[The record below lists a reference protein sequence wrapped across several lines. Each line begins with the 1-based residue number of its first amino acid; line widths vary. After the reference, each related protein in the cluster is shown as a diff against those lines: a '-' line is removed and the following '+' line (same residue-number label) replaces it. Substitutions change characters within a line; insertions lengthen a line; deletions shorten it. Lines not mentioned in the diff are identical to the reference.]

1 MWFFGKDK
9 NKGKDKPAA
18 DAAKPASIPGNV
30 AASAT
35 MTKAEKAAHLMA
47 QMRGLRAEIGEEEL
61 AKIVAKLKLDELKKQ
76 VRSDIDNDPK
86 KRDRLLD
93 EIRFHVQDPDNNTRH

>member
-9 NKGKDKPAA
+9 NKGKDKPAQ
-18 DAAKPASIPGNV
+18 DAAKPTIPGNI

-61 AKIVAKLKLDELKKQ
+61 QKIVSKLKLDELKKQ
-76 VRSDIDNDPK
+76 VKLDIENDPK

-93 EIRFHVQDPDNNTRH
+93 EIRLHVHDTDHSTRH

>member
-9 NKGKDKPAA
+9 NKGRDKPKN
-18 DAAKPASIPGNV
+18 DAAKPAAPINV
-30 AASAT
+30 AASAN

-61 AKIVAKLKLDELKKQ
+61 AKIVSKLKLEELKKQ
-76 VRSDIDNDPK
+76 VKHDIDNNPK

-93 EIRFHVQDPDNNTRH
+93 ELRIHMHDTDNSTRH

>member
-9 NKGKDKPAA
+9 NKDKDKAKQ
-18 DAAKPASIPGNV
+18 DAAKPATVPGNV
-30 AASAT
+30 AASAS
-35 MTKAEKAAHLMA
+35 MSKAEKTAHLMA

-61 AKIVAKLKLDELKKQ
+61 AKIVSKLKLDELKKQ
-76 VRSDIDNDPK
+76 VRHDIEHDPK

-93 EIRFHVQDPDNNTRH
+93 EIRFHVHDPDNNTRH